1 MFMGP
6 LEASLPWSSKGLEGS
21 RKFLDRVFRFI
32 TSEEYTNKFTS
43 EYDSTLE
50 VIYNQTVKKV
60 TNDFDSLNFNTAI
73 SQMMIFMNEAYKAD
87 KVYIGFVEGFVKM
100 LSCITPHLG
109 EELWQILGH
118 DKTIA
123 FEPWPT
129 YDEAKTVLNEVTIV
143 VQVNGKV
150 RDKLIVPMNSSADS
164 IKELAHK
171 SERIMAYTAGKE
183 IVKEIVVPNKLYNI
197 VVK

>member
-1 MFMGP
+1 
-6 LEASLPWSSKGLEGS
+6 
-21 RKFLDRVFRFI
+21 
-32 TSEEYTNKFTS
+32 
-43 EYDSTLE
+43 
-50 VIYNQTVKKV
+50 
-60 TNDFDSLNFNTAI
+60 
-73 SQMMIFMNEAYKAD
+73 
-87 KVYIGFVEGFVKM
+87 M

-118 DKTIA
+118 DNTIA

-150 RDKLIVPMNSSADS
+150 RDKLIVPMNSSADT